1 MLCSGT
7 QFCLAGEEPATMEEL
22 RAKAQY
28 QLAIYMLGI
37 LKLVT
42 QKLVTQKISNRLLD
56 EPWFWEDGIYDES
69 LAENYVRRC
78 AGGEF
83 IRS

>member
-42 QKLVTQKISNRLLD
+42 QKISNRLLD
-56 EPWFWEDGIYDES
+56 EP
-69 LAENYVRRC
+69 
-78 AGGEF
+78 
-83 IRS
+83 

>member
-1 MLCSGT
+1 
-7 QFCLAGEEPATMEEL
+7 
-22 RAKAQY
+22 
-28 QLAIYMLGI
+28 MLGI
-37 LKLVT
+37 L
-42 QKLVTQKISNRLLD
+42 KLVTQKISNRLLD
-56 EPWFWEDGIYDES
+56 DPWFWEGGIYDES

>member
-42 QKLVTQKISNRLLD
+42 QKISNRLLD
-56 EPWFWEDGIYDES
+56 EPQFWEDGIYDES